1 MKDELITKTLK
12 QYIEKHKDNY
22 FIIGGNAVNY
32 VLNGYGVKFR
42 VTDDFDIKKILSID
56 TMNFL

>member
-42 VTDDFDIKKILSID
+42 VTDDFDIKKYYL
-56 TMNFL
+56 